1 MSADTFRLISAI
13 VIIVSLLLIIFFTI
27 EARWRS
33 LRAHKRSPEVRE
45 RYKTVILQ
53 YKPKKHNSKTT
64 HTDTSIK

>member
-45 RYKTVILQ
+45 RYKTMILQ

-64 HTDTSIK
+64 HTGTSIT